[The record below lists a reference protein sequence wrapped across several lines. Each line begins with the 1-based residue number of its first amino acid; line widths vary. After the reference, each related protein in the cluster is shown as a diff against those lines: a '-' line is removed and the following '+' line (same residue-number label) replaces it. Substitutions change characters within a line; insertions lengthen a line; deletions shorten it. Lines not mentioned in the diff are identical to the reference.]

1 MAEWE
6 GQSRG
11 NLLGYKIFIFLL
23 RKLGI
28 GVAYFVLRF
37 VAFYYFLF
45 SFKSSKCIYQYF
57 HKRLGYSP
65 VKSILN
71 IYSSYYTLG
80 RILIDRVAISTG
92 LREKFTYTHDGIK
105 YIDDLLKEGQGGI
118 LISGHVGNFE
128 IAHYFLEN
136 RYNINKISMVTTR
149 DEQQSILDYMD
160 SIVVK
165 SQLDFILVK
174 DDMSHIFEIHSAL
187 DKGGLVVFTG
197 DRYLP
202 GTKTLKA
209 SLLGKE
215 AEFPLGPY
223 LLASRLNMPVLFV
236 YVMKETRKHYSLYAR
251 KANFKARDAQGL
263 LNEYTQSME
272 WIIKKYPLQWFN
284 FFDFWKDL
292 KKE

>member
-23 RKLGI
+23 KNLGI

-37 VAFYYFLF
+37 VAFYYFFF
-45 SFKSSKCIYQYF
+45 SSKSSRCIYRYF
-57 HKRLGYSP
+57 RFRLGYSKT
-65 VKSILN
+65 KSILS
-71 IYSSYYTLG
+71 IYKSYYTLG

-92 LREKFTYTHDGIK
+92 LREKFTYTHDGIE
-105 YIDDLLKEGQGGI
+105 YIDNLLKKNQGGI
-118 LISGHVGNFE
+118 LLSGHVGNFE

-136 RYNINKISMVTTR
+136 RYSINKISMVTTR

-165 SQLDFILVK
+165 SQLEFILVK
-174 DDMSHIFEIHSAL
+174 EDMSHIFEIHSAL

-202 GTKTLKA
+202 GTKTMSSK
-209 SLLGKE
+209 LLGKE

-251 KANFKARDAQGL
+251 QADFKARDAQGL
-263 LNEYTQSME
+263 LDEYTQSME

-284 FFDFWKDL
+284 FFDFWNELD
-292 KKE
+292 KE

>member
-23 RKLGI
+23 RKLDI

-37 VAFYYFLF
+37 VAFYYYLF
-45 SFKSSKCIYQYF
+45 SYRSSQCIYRYF
-57 HKRLGYSP
+57 RWRLGYSKF
-65 VKSILN
+65 KSITN
-71 IYSSYYTLG
+71 IYKSYLTLG

-92 LREKFTYTHDGIK
+92 MRHKFTYTHDGIEH
-105 YIDDLLKEGQGGI
+105 IDELLKKNKGGI

-160 SIVVK
+160 SIVEK
-165 SQLDFILVK
+165 SQLEFILVK
-174 DDMSHIFEIHSAL
+174 EDMSHIFEIHAAI
-187 DKGGLVVFTG
+187 DRGGLVVFTG
-197 DRYLP
+197 DRFLP
-202 GTKTLKA
+202 GTKTIKGE
-209 SLLGKE
+209 LLGRE

-236 YVMKETRKHYSLYAR
+236 YVMKESKKHYSLYAR

-263 LNEYTQSME
+263 LNEYTRSME

-284 FFDFWKDL
+284 FFDFWNELKDR
-292 KKE
+292 

>member
-23 RKLGI
+23 RKLDI

-37 VAFYYFLF
+37 VAFYYYLF
-45 SFKSSKCIYQYF
+45 SYRSSQCIYRF
-57 HKRLGYSP
+57 FRLRLGYSKF
-65 VKSILN
+65 KSITN
-71 IYSSYYTLG
+71 IYKSYLTLG

-92 LREKFTYTHDGIK
+92 MRHKFTYTHDGIEH
-105 YIDDLLKEGQGGI
+105 IDELLKKNKGGI

-160 SIVVK
+160 SIVEK
-165 SQLDFILVK
+165 SQLEFILVK
-174 DDMSHIFEIHSAL
+174 EDMSHIFEIHAAI
-187 DKGGLVVFTG
+187 DRGGLVVFTG
-197 DRYLP
+197 DRFLP
-202 GTKTLKA
+202 GTKTIKGE
-209 SLLGKE
+209 LLGRE

-236 YVMKETRKHYSLYAR
+236 YVMKESKKHYSLYAR
-251 KANFKARDAQGL
+251 KASFKARDTQGL
-263 LNEYTQSME
+263 LNEYTRSME
-272 WIIKKYPLQWFN
+272 WIVKKYPLQWFN
-284 FFDFWKDL
+284 FFDFWNELRDR
-292 KKE
+292 

>member
-6 GQSRG
+6 GQSKG

-23 RKLGI
+23 RNLGI

-37 VAFYYFLF
+37 VSFYYFLF
-45 SFKSSKCIYQYF
+45 STKSSKSIYQYF
-57 HKRLGYSP
+57 RKRLSYSKA
-65 VKSILN
+65 KSVMS
-71 IYSSYYTLG
+71 IYKSYLTLG

-92 LREKFTYTHDGIK
+92 LRNKFTYTHDGIEH
-105 YIDDLLKEGQGGI
+105 IDELLKKNQGGI

-136 RYNINKISMVTTR
+136 RYSINKISMVTTR

-160 SIVVK
+160 SIVIK
-165 SQLDFILVK
+165 SQLEFILVK
-174 DDMSHIFEIHSAL
+174 DDMSHIFEIHAAL
-187 DKGGLVVFTG
+187 DRGGLVVFTG

-202 GTKTLKA
+202 GTKTITGK
-209 SLLGKE
+209 LLGKE
-215 AEFPLGPY
+215 ADFPLGPY
-223 LLASRLNMPVLFV
+223 QLASRLNMPVLFV
-236 YVMKETRKHYSLYAR
+236 YVMKETRKHYNLYAR
-251 KANFKARDAQGL
+251 KAEFKARDAQGL

-292 KKE
+292 KQ